1 MGRGA
6 AVTVGGHASTSERHR
21 APPSSTTFETFA
33 PRMMSERYERAQVWG
48 LDCCETLR
56 WKFWEPGGTYVRS
69 VVLKNVSTRALK
81 VKY

>member
-1 MGRGA
+1 
-6 AVTVGGHASTSERHR
+6 
-21 APPSSTTFETFA
+21 
-33 PRMMSERYERAQVWG
+33 MMSERYERAQVWG

-81 VKY
+81 VKYKLPKTKYFERWSSPRRSSSRPG